1 MKHQRSKISLTS
13 FEILFVLH
21 MNGFVND
28 YSYVFSL
35 RNFTRIIL
43 QGIGSQKIGSVAF
56 RDSWAL
62 IHHHKTN
69 INYNFEEVIIVIC
82 VTMMKTSE

>member
-1 MKHQRSKISLTS
+1 M
-13 FEILFVLH
+13 
-21 MNGFVND
+21 GFVND

-56 RDSWAL
+56 RDSWAF
-62 IHHHKTN
+62 IHHYKTN
-69 INYNFEEVIIVIC
+69 INYNFEEVIISYMCNDDEDTRRMTEQNSIFLL
-82 VTMMKTSE
+82 SR